1 MKFMKKMI
9 SNLIQTLKSM
19 MKRKPV
25 WFLILIV
32 VFSVFVYL
40 LKNVFFSLLL
50 MASLGLIAYVIVQY
64 LINKENK

>member
-1 MKFMKKMI
+1 MKKMI

>member
-1 MKFMKKMI
+1 MKKMI

-40 LKNVFFSLLL
+40 LKNVFFSLIL
-50 MASLGLIAYVIVQY
+50 MASLGLIAYVIFQY
-64 LINKENK
+64 LINNENK